1 MMDGR
6 YPGTMTH
13 TGGMHVKRIPQLWPL
28 IGLLLLPW
36 GAGAAPLTLH
46 DCLAL
51 AAGRQADILTGRD
64 NVTSAQAHAV
74 EAHSSYLPQVTVGTA
89 KELVTAGNPLVNTDL
104 STDLTVTQMI
114 FDGGQRELTYKSAKS
129 AVTQSQAV
137 LLRTQETVNFTITKD
152 YLALLRAQALAKVSA
167 QQTTYIEGQLK
178 QVQAR
183 VEAGQ
188 AADVDA
194 LPIKAQL
201 ATAQVDTLTAANNV
215 RQAAIT
221 LQQAI
226 GLDPEDGFAVQDV
239 PAPAKTLTVTIA
251 DALAVAKKA
260 RPELVEDAAGLSA
273 AKNDVTAATLKLYP
287 VASVAAQYDQP
298 MDNNGGTRS
307 YGISAGLSWCIYSG
321 GKTQA
326 GLQDARA
333 SLDTAHVHAA
343 QTLRDITVDVQ
354 QAVLALD
361 NARERLGATAL
372 SVEAAQR
379 NFDAQQGRYDQGMAI
394 PLDLLNAQLSVA
406 TAQSNAVQAQYDY
419 LTALAQLH
427 YATGQQGEVPWN

>member
-28 IGLLLLPW
+28 LGLVLLPW

-201 ATAQVDTLTAANNV
+201 ATDRRFHAQPTACSHCGPHYEYFVGQEMISDRIAVILKCISVSIENGEIV
-215 RQAAIT
+215 LIK
-221 LQQAI
+221 
-226 GLDPEDGFAVQDV
+226 GLGGMHLACDAFNESAVKKLRDLKNREGKPFAVMFRDL
-239 PAPAKTLTVTIA
+239 KSLREYGFF
-251 DALAVAKKA
+251 LAV
-260 RPELVEDAAGLSA
+260 R
-273 AKNDVTAATLKLYP
+273 LYTP
-287 VASVAAQYDQP
+287 
-298 MDNNGGTRS
+298 N
-307 YGISAGLSWCIYSG
+307 
-321 GKTQA
+321 
-326 GLQDARA
+326 
-333 SLDTAHVHAA
+333 VH
-343 QTLRDITVDVQ
+343 
-354 QAVLALD
+354 
-361 NARERLGATAL
+361 E
-372 SVEAAQR
+372 
-379 NFDAQQGRYDQGMAI
+379 
-394 PLDLLNAQLSVA
+394 P
-406 TAQSNAVQAQYDY
+406 
-419 LTALAQLH
+419 
-427 YATGQQGEVPWN
+427 